1 MSDCYFFARR
11 FTCLCILAL
20 KIDQALTV
28 RCSFILFLTKTLQGL
43 KRFKGF
49 KISLKTNVIL
59 FLYSK
64 ISSYVTF
71 LVKFKSVPIKISLE
85 THVQNILNSRSKFKL
100 KS

>member
-1 MSDCYFFARR
+1 MSDCYSFARR

-28 RCSFILFLTKTLQGL
+28 RCSFILFVTKTLQGL
-43 KRFKGF
+43 

-71 LVKFKSVPIKISLE
+71 LVKFKSVPIKISL
-85 THVQNILNSRSKFKL
+85 
-100 KS
+100 

>member
-1 MSDCYFFARR
+1 MSDFYSFPRK

-28 RCSFILFLTKTLQGL
+28 RCSFILFVTKTLQGL
-43 KRFKGF
+43 

-85 THVQNILNSRSKFKL
+85 AHVRNILNSQSKFKL